1 MMNLNLAPIDEA
13 YLKEKVEEGYYVNLA
28 QAIRDAIR
36 RMRESDERSS
46 PNLYNAIMKGER
58 QIANGQ
64 YQEYTPEL
72 RKEIQ
77 RNAQLKAQQGLK
89 PKPEVIPHDV

>member
-1 MMNLNLAPIDEA
+1 MNLNLAPIDEA
-13 YLKEKVEEGYYVNLA
+13 YLKEKVDEGYYVSITE
-28 QAIRDAIR
+28 AIRDAIR
-36 RMRESDERSS
+36 KMRETDDRSS
-46 PNLYNAIMKGER
+46 NLYNAIMVGER

-77 RNAQLKAQQGLK
+77 RNAEVKAKKGLKA
-89 PKPEVIPHDV
+89 KPEVVPSDL